1 MYPFDDQWCL
11 VTNPHGFEEFE
22 GHDYIYVGDRDHRP
36 GVSWK
41 EKFGN
46 EPAWENNIEGDPLHR
61 SYVLLYKV
69 I

>member
-1 MYPFDDQWCL
+1 MYPFDDLWCS
-11 VTNPHGFEEFE
+11 VTNPHGFE

-41 EKFGN
+41 EKFLH
-46 EPAWENNIEGDPLHR
+46 EPAWENENKGDPLHQ